1 MTDDLRIG
9 IGFDAHAFAD
19 GRRLVLAGVE
29 IPGPRGLDHDARQE
43 GAA

>member
-1 MTDDLRIG
+1 MPDQLRVG

-29 IPGPRGLDHDARQE
+29 IPWPRG
-43 GAA
+43 